1 MARAICHRGDR
12 QHRGAARRGQ
22 NDAADSRSAHV
33 KAAAEKRLDIH
44 PAGRNINELHV
55 ETVFL
60 ERAGLM
66 GHPDACDGGPDYGIG
81 QAKRCGRH
89 FARTTKPEHRSS
101 QKQFFHAG

>member
-55 ETVFL
+55 ETVFF

-66 GHPDACDGGPDYGIG
+66 AIQTPATVGP
-81 QAKRCGRH
+81 
-89 FARTTKPEHRSS
+89 TTE
-101 QKQFFHAG
+101 